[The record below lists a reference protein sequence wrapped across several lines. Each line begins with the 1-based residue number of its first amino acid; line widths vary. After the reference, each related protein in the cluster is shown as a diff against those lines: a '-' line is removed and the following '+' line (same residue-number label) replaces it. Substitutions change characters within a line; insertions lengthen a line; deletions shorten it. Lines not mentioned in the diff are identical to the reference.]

1 MKKNTPKSGIFR
13 FPRFGGLGVLRA
25 ILKKEFKQIFRDKA
39 ILRVIFMVPVIQL
52 LILPFAADFEIK
64 NINVSVIDHDHSS
77 YSRALIQKLE
87 YSNYF
92 NLVGYSDS
100 YKKSLKQIEQ
110 ETADLIIEIPQKFEK
125 DLIRESETSVFLA
138 VNAVDGVKG
147 NLGAAYAAGIIR
159 EFNQKVRAEWLNGIS
174 ENVPLINVTSS
185 NWYNPTN
192 NYQRFMV
199 PGILALLLTLIGCF
213 LAALNIVREKEIGTI
228 EQLNVSPITKT
239 QFVLGK
245 LIPFWVLAMFLVT
258 IGLGICYFIY
268 GITPGK
274 NIGLLYGFA
283 ALYLICIMG
292 FGLIISNFADTQQQA
307 MMIGFFFILIFI
319 LLSGL
324 YTPVESMPFWAQ
336 KVAWINPVTYMVD
349 VMRMILLKSANFS
362 DMTFHFKAIATGA
375 VILNSVAIWTYR
387 KRN

>member
-1 MKKNTPKSGIFR
+1 MS
-13 FPRFGGLGVLRA
+13 VLKT

-39 ILRVIFMVPVIQL
+39 ILRLIFLVPCIQL

-64 NINVSVIDHDHSS
+64 NINVAVIDHDHSS
-77 YSRALIQKLE
+77 YSKQLIQKLE

-92 NLVGYSDS
+92 KLVGYSNS
-100 YKKSLKQIEQ
+100 YKESLWQIEQ
-110 ETADLIIEIPQKFEK
+110 EEADLIIEIPQKFEAN
-125 DLIRESETSVFLA
+125 LVRESEASIFMA

-159 EFNQKVRAEWLNGIS
+159 EFNQNVRSEWLNLPKRTTTGI
-174 ENVPLINVTSS
+174 EITHS

-213 LAALNIVREKEIGTI
+213 LTALNIVREREIGTI
-228 EQLNVSPITKT
+228 EQLNVSPISKT

-245 LIPFWVLAMFLVT
+245 LIPFWVLAMFIVT
-258 IGLGICYFIY
+258 IGLTISYLVYDIV
-268 GITPGK
+268 PGE
-274 NIGLLYGFA
+274 NIGLLYGFS
-283 ALYLICIMG
+283 ALYLVCILG
-292 FGLIISNFADTQQQA
+292 FGLFISNFAETQQQA
-307 MMIGFFFILIFI
+307 MMIAFFFILIFI

-336 KVAWINPVTYMVD
+336 KIAWMNPVTYMVD
-349 VMRMILLKSANFS
+349 VMRMVLLKGAKFS
-362 DMTFHFKAIATGA
+362 DMTYHFKAISIGA
-375 VILNSVAIWTYR
+375 VVFNALAIWTYR